1 MIVHDY
7 LGCVAWQ
14 YKLTTLRL
22 FGTGAYTGFELQ
34 QAGGAVTGAHHVRRD
49 IPASEVGLA
58 ELSSSIHGSFYSIE
72 RK

>member
-49 IPASEVGLA
+49 IPVRGW
-58 ELSSSIHGSFYSIE
+58 LSRIKQFDTWIVLFD
-72 RK
+72 